1 MSRPAPIRRRF
12 RTLSRR
18 RTLFTDEVLPDLAI
32 DGLSKPRFSEQDST
46 FVISHA
52 DYPTTTR
59 DTGLMRIL
67 AFRSAAHRR

>member
-46 FVISHA
+46 FVI
-52 DYPTTTR
+52 YTR
-59 DTGLMRIL
+59 TIPPQL
-67 AFRSAAHRR
+67 ATRV